1 MDASTSSPT
10 SYSLTGDSILFST
23 TISSMDNT
31 SNDINESS
39 TGSTPST
46 PTTAVGSGEL
56 GSVVHTP
63 NNYGLTTVVYD
74 IPAGIKHSERP
85 LLDMLESLSIQQKQY
100 LSQPRQSITR
110 NDLWGKFMPQ
120 LSRMKISTTPS
131 TKFFPKKSPS
141 SSTITP
147 TNNTKSPK
155 IGKRSRPTASEYQFP
170 HQLSN
175 DDKISVVA
183 ALILANNLSINRT
196 NYAEPTTDDIPL
208 HVVVL
213 AVLDKYEGLSENTR
227 IHLLNQLVKYCSKFS
242 ADSVGTRIKKPED
255 YISQDER
262 KKVTIEDGTS
272 TTSSVVAEE
281 QEVVSGC
288 DWQSNDF
295 ITTSIPTHD
304 DTSIPTHLTDK
315 ALATKWRKNLIQGLH
330 EIDEVIENG
339 DSFSRLKTK
348 ERLLHY
354 SSINQ
359 IKVQQITLLYADHCK
374 NRLPIQELKD
384 KILKV
389 LDGYVYY
396 EEECKLIHI

>member
-23 TISSMDNT
+23 TISSVDT

-39 TGSTPST
+39 TGSTPAT
-46 PTTAVGSGEL
+46 PTTVVGSGEL

-74 IPAGIKHSERP
+74 IPAGINKSKRP
-85 LLDMLESLSIQQKQY
+85 LLDMFESLSIQQKQY

-141 SSTITP
+141 STITP
-147 TNNTKSPK
+147 TNNTKSPT

-208 HVVVL
+208 YVVIL
-213 AVLDKYEGLSENTR
+213 AVLEKLDDLSENKRAT
-227 IHLLNQLVKYCSKFS
+227 LLNMLVKYCSKFAAKGGTS
-242 ADSVGTRIKKPED
+242 ADTLG
-255 YISQDER
+255 R
-262 KKVTIEDGTS
+262 KRKNVKVSSDVSTS
-272 TTSSVVAEE
+272 SSVVVEE
-281 QEVVSGC
+281 REVVSTQEEVEFEPGSN
-288 DWQSNDF
+288 WQSNV
-295 ITTSIPTHD
+295 TTSV
-304 DTSIPTHLTDK
+304 SKSLTNRK
-315 ALATKWRKNLIQGLH
+315 ANATWRRNIIQGLH
-330 EIDEVIENG
+330 DIDEVIENV
-339 DSFSRLKTK
+339 DSFSQLKTK

-359 IKVQQITLLYADHCK
+359 IKVQQITLLYADYCK

-384 KILKV
+384 KILNV

-396 EEECKLIHI
+396 EKECKLFHI

>member
-1 MDASTSSPT
+1 MHQLPHQHPT
-10 SYSLTGDSILFST
+10 AGDSILFST
-23 TISSMDNT
+23 TISSVDNT

-46 PTTAVGSGEL
+46 PTTVVGSGEL

-74 IPAGIKHSERP
+74 ISAGIKHSERP

-110 NDLWGKFMPQ
+110 NDLWGKFS
-120 LSRMKISTTPS
+120 LMKISTTPS

-141 SSTITP
+141 STIIP
-147 TNNTKSPK
+147 TNNTKSPT
-155 IGKRSRPTASEYQFP
+155 IGKRSRPKASEYQFP
-170 HQLSN
+170 HQLSD

-196 NYAEPTTDDIPL
+196 KYAEPTTDDIPL

-213 AVLDKYEGLSENTR
+213 AVLDKYGGLSENTR
-227 IHLLNQLVKYCSKFS
+227 IHLLSQSVKFCSRFS

-262 KKVTIEDGTS
+262 KKVTIEDDTS

-281 QEVVSGC
+281 REVVSTQEEVEFEPG
-288 DWQSNDF
+288 DWQSNDLVD
-295 ITTSIPTHD
+295 IGSDVTTSVL
-304 DTSIPTHLTDK
+304 TSLTNRAK
-315 ALATKWRKNLIQGLH
+315 ATWKRNIIQGLH
-330 EIDEVIENG
+330 DIDEVIENA
-339 DSFSRLKTK
+339 DSFSQLKTK

-359 IKVQQITLLYADHCK
+359 IKVQQITLLYADHYK
-374 NRLPIQELKD
+374 QGISSQELKD

-396 EEECKLIHI
+396 ERECKLFHI

>member
-23 TISSMDNT
+23 TISSVDT

-39 TGSTPST
+39 TGSTPAT
-46 PTTAVGSGEL
+46 PTTVVGSGEL

-74 IPAGIKHSERP
+74 IPAGINKSKRP
-85 LLDMLESLSIQQKQY
+85 LLDMFESLSIQQKQY

-141 SSTITP
+141 STITP
-147 TNNTKSPK
+147 TNNTKSPT

-208 HVVVL
+208 YVVIL
-213 AVLDKYEGLSENTR
+213 AVLEKLDDLSENKRAT
-227 IHLLNQLVKYCSKFS
+227 LLNMLVKYCSKFAAKGGTS
-242 ADSVGTRIKKPED
+242 ADTLG
-255 YISQDER
+255 R
-262 KKVTIEDGTS
+262 K
-272 TTSSVVAEE
+272 
-281 QEVVSGC
+281 
-288 DWQSNDF
+288 
-295 ITTSIPTHD
+295 
-304 DTSIPTHLTDK
+304 
-315 ALATKWRKNLIQGLH
+315 RKRN
-330 EIDEVIENG
+330 
-339 DSFSRLKTK
+339 S
-348 ERLLHY
+348 
-354 SSINQ
+354 
-359 IKVQQITLLYADHCK
+359 
-374 NRLPIQELKD
+374 
-384 KILKV
+384 
-389 LDGYVYY
+389 
-396 EEECKLIHI
+396 